1 MVRHPTPQ
9 DAAGVDQPQPLP
21 QGVGELALGQSLG
34 AEVPSTPEPETL
46 GAIAVVLSMLAMLRR
61 RARRNDRRRLTS

>member
-1 MVRHPTPQ
+1 VS
-9 DAAGVDQPQPLP
+9 
-21 QGVGELALGQSLG
+21 ELAVGGATLG

-61 RARRNDRRRLTS
+61 RARRHDDRRFTA